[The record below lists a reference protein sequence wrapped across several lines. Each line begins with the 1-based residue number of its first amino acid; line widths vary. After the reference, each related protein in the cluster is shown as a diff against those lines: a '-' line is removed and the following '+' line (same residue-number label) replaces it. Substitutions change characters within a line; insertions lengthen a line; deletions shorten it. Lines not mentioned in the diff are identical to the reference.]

1 MQYTFLYICRYNIH
15 IYIYIHRIIYV
26 YYKAYIYIYVY
37 VYVQLIHIYHI
48 CLQSTSQKNHPTKR
62 CNNFWFLLR
71 LIPLKPP
78 PLKRSDRGVAK
89 TMVTGLVKFWGTLPW
104 AVWSGE
110 AVSSWMEISWWI
122 QVDNQAP
129 KGEMGFFL
137 NVFWDLFSPE
147 NWELASTCP
156 GKKHPQ
162 AWNARLFLDRYA
174 VFQWF

>member
-15 IYIYIHRIIYV
+15 IYCYNAYLYMYTYNWYTSIYV
-26 YYKAYIYIYVY
+26 Y
-37 VYVQLIHIYHI
+37 
-48 CLQSTSQKNHPTKR
+48 SQPVKKKHHTKR
-62 CNNFWFLLR
+62 CNTFWFLLR

-129 KGEMGFFL
+129 KGELGFFL
-137 NVFWDLFSPE
+137 NVFWDLFSLE

-162 AWNARLFLDRYA
+162 AWNAPLFLDRYA